1 MVDSWKETGAEV
13 HKWLKNC
20 AVSAPSIIASHKDG
34 TTTTNYNEVMQILF
48 DAWMPIFK
56 QYVPEQAPK
65 WDPFH
70 RRYKDIIDKLH
81 SPLQLRDFNVADLRS
96 LLQRMSPKRAG
107 GLDCWAVRE
116 LKCASDSTLQ
126 HICDLFQTIES
137 TKKWPSAAE
146 FGRIALID
154 KGEGP
159 AIDAQRPLT
168 ILNLIYRLYAAFRL
182 MDVSTWVRDWVHPSA
197 GAAPG
202 ASVQGFPQHHGV
214 LPGMSLLHVH
224 TGSPWHHIGL
234 RH

>member
-1 MVDSWKETGAEV
+1 METQG
-13 HKWLKNC
+13 H
-20 AVSAPSIIASHKDG
+20 
-34 TTTTNYNEVMQILF
+34 Y
-48 DAWMPIFK
+48 
-56 QYVPEQAPK
+56 
-65 WDPFH
+65 
-70 RRYKDIIDKLH
+70 
-81 SPLQLRDFNVADLRS
+81 
-96 LLQRMSPKRAG
+96 MSPKRAG

-116 LKCASDSTLQ
+116 LKCASESTLQ

-137 TKKWPSAAE
+137 TKRWPSAAE

-202 ASVQGFPQHHGV
+202 ASVQDVWSMMALELEESFLNGTPLHGLSLDWHKCFDSMPRVVALELWRALGAPGDFVDTIEAFYEHEQRCFSMGKVISPLFHSTTGFF
-214 LPGMSLLHVH
+214 
-224 TGSPWHHIGL
+224 
-234 RH
+234 